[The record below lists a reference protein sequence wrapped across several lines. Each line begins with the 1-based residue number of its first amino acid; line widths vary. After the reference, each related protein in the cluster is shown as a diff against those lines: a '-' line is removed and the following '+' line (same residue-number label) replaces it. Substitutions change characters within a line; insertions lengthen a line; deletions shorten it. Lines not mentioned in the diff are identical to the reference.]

1 MPTPHPT
8 TSHHTA
14 GSADGRPPAVAAMI
28 EPLTATP
35 SEMPICRLVDAIAAD
50 TPACSRG
57 IPEVAALV
65 MGALTSP
72 NPTPTSA

>member
-14 GSADGRPPAVAAMI
+14 GNADGRPPVVPAMI

-35 SEMPICRLVDAIAAD
+35 SDIPICRLVEAIAAA

-57 IPEVAALV
+57 MPEVAALV
-65 MGALTSP
+65 MGAFTRP
-72 NPTPTSA
+72 NPRPMNA